1 MFATAAPS
9 LDNTLPGATR
19 RRVWASP
26 DVRSHSV
33 VVLTVERLHVAPL
46 TGAPKPEI
54 VAATV
59 AAIAGCDDIDD
70 LLGPFALSVDLASVR
85 GVTLDL
91 HTNSL
96 IVEYAKGG
104 TATAALTVVF
114 ATPETADACFTKLWR
129 RLGDG
134 YKLQP
139 YRRDAWA
146 SARAPLTLLIG
157 ALLATMALALLLSV
171 FEDMAAARAGAP
183 DGAPA
188 SPLAPLARLL
198 DWMDWRAVCALGGA
212 AMAAAQVWLYRRLTR
227 PPAALELYRT

>member
-1 MFATAAPS
+1 MFATVAPS
-9 LDNTLPGATR
+9 LETTLPGATR
-19 RRVWASP
+19 RRVWTNP
-26 DVRSHSV
+26 DVKSHSL
-33 VVLTVERLHVAPL
+33 VVLTFERFHVAPL
-46 TGAPKPEI
+46 TGAAKPEL
-54 VAATV
+54 VAATAAAV
-59 AAIAGCDDIDD
+59 AGGEDIDD
-70 LLGPFALSVDLASVR
+70 LLGPFAVAVDLAAVR
-85 GVTLDL
+85 AVALDL

-134 YKLQP
+134 YKLHP
-139 YRRDAWA
+139 YKRDAWA
-146 SARAPLTLLIG
+146 AARAPLTLLIG
-157 ALLATMALALLLSV
+157 AVLVTAALALLLSV

-212 AMAAAQVWLYRRLTR
+212 VIAAAQVWLYRRLTR